1 MNEFEEEYRRQL
13 KKLTELTEEVIK
25 LGEITSQDLDDA
37 EFRNIVNGLDMLKSE
52 PMIKQANIDDL
63 FTLAAYNAL
72 LEALVGEL
80 KNELRFVQPNIVI
93 SVDLDEEG
101 NIIKEDGMSFEE
113 FLLKGFL
120 EAGVFGDDF
129 NQAEFRGAGRKEPK
143 KKTEIKPPKKDEE
156 KYDFISDDGF
166 YKITMKKQD
175 QSNEDG
181 SSRKGKPRVEASSED
196 IFKDEKRYSFES
208 DKVSMDRI
216 LKTPKSSNSNGS
228 DENDNDK
235 DL

>member
-25 LGEITSQDLDDA
+25 LGEMTGQDLDDP

-63 FTLAAYNAL
+63 FTLAASNAL
-72 LEALVGEL
+72 LETLVGEL
-80 KNELRFVQPNIVI
+80 KNELRFVQPKIVI

-101 NIIKEDGMSFEE
+101 KLIEDGMSFEE

-120 EAGVFGDDF
+120 EAGVFGDEF
-129 NQAEFRGAGRKEPK
+129 KQAELRQAGRKEPK
-143 KKTEIKPPKKDEE
+143 KKTEIKPPKMDEE

-166 YKITMKKQD
+166 YKITMKKKD

>member
-63 FTLAAYNAL
+63 FTLAASNAL

-93 SVDLDEEG
+93 SVD
-101 NIIKEDGMSFEE
+101 
-113 FLLKGFL
+113 
-120 EAGVFGDDF
+120 
-129 NQAEFRGAGRKEPK
+129 
-143 KKTEIKPPKKDEE
+143 
-156 KYDFISDDGF
+156 
-166 YKITMKKQD
+166 
-175 QSNEDG
+175 
-181 SSRKGKPRVEASSED
+181 
-196 IFKDEKRYSFES
+196 
-208 DKVSMDRI
+208 
-216 LKTPKSSNSNGS
+216 
-228 DENDNDK
+228 
-235 DL
+235 